1 MNIDEA
7 DRSSLIRYRL
17 NEAKETIADV
27 ELLLDN
33 GRLRAAIN
41 RIYYGMFY
49 TLLALGL
56 RYNFETSKHQQLIGW
71 FNKNFIQAGLIDIK
85 FGKMINKASNRR
97 TKGDYDSYVI
107 FEKEIVWEMF
117 EEMKLFIKEMEEF
130 INKNDSATPIS
141 EC

>member
-1 MNIDEA
+1 
-7 DRSSLIRYRL
+7 
-17 NEAKETIADV
+17 
-27 ELLLDN
+27 
-33 GRLRAAIN
+33 
-41 RIYYGMFY
+41 
-49 TLLALGL
+49 
-56 RYNFETSKHQQLIGW
+56 
-71 FNKNFIQAGLIDIK
+71 
-85 FGKMINKASNRR
+85 MINKASNRR